1 MCCGRKKATQRD
13 EIDRGRGWGLGEGIP
28 LLVDDKPFTTWSS
41 DIGERCI
48 VLEESGSAVLTYVKR
63 MIEDGKPLLADS
75 LPMLT
80 SYSTDCMVT
89 DGKPEMHCHS
99 DSISHTQPVC
109 YKCYARTDIVASPL
123 PLWQCDSDSDSGVF
137 TWSGREPW
145 TLGTAPCR
153 PSPPDTGSSIKSSV
167 PCLTCPCFICLVGI
181 VQTVLYLIDSSELFQ
196 LLLYSPDH
204 RLQPWRYVSYML
216 LHLDTTHLLINL
228 GIQTV
233 LAIPLEAE
241 QGFLRTALVYILG
254 GLAGS
259 LGTAVLDPEL
269 SMVGSSAG
277 VYALL
282 LAQLPN
288 ILYNYELLRY
298 QWYRVVSVVCLCVGD
313 LTYDMFRQAGP
324 VISWAAHVSG
334 AVAGLLVGLTVFT
347 SYSDCSPLSLSLL
360 RYASIVLF
368 TILVLFSILYIHTH
382 KNKAILHYLCFP
394 VLLFQ
399 KRQTIMHKNITLKSL
414 SSWKSDGVL

>member
-1 MCCGRKKATQRD
+1 MHVTVLYP
-13 EIDRGRGWGLGEGIP
+13 IDSSELFQ
-28 LLVDDKPFTTWSS
+28 LLLYSPDHRMRSTVLYLIDSS
-41 DIGERCI
+41 ELFQLLLYSPDHRMRST
-48 VLEESGSAVLTYVKR
+48 VLYLIDSSELFQLLLYSPDHRMRSTVLYLIDSSELFQLLLYSPDHR
-63 MIEDGKPLLADS
+63 MRS
-75 LPMLT
+75 
-80 SYSTDCMVT
+80 
-89 DGKPEMHCHS
+89 
-99 DSISHTQPVC
+99 
-109 YKCYARTDIVASPL
+109 
-123 PLWQCDSDSDSGVF
+123 
-137 TWSGREPW
+137 
-145 TLGTAPCR
+145 
-153 PSPPDTGSSIKSSV
+153 
-167 PCLTCPCFICLVGI
+167 
-181 VQTVLYLIDSSELFQ
+181 TVLYLIDSSELFQ

-368 TILVLFSILYIHTH
+368 TILVDNTTFIVEL
-382 KNKAILHYLCFP
+382 
-394 VLLFQ
+394 
-399 KRQTIMHKNITLKSL
+399 
-414 SSWKSDGVL
+414 G